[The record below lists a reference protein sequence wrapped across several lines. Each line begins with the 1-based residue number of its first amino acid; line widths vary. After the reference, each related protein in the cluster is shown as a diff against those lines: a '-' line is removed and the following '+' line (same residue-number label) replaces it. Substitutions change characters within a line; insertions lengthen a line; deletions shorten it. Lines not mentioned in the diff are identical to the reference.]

1 MENFFILEIR
11 RTNDLLFLKSKR
23 ILTLFS
29 FVKKC
34 K

>member
-11 RTNDLLFLKSKR
+11 RTNDLLFLKNKR